1 MNKKRKVFLGF
12 IERDKPMTW
21 ITAII
26 IFMLIIP
33 LAVTFILYFGLQ

>member
-33 LAVTFILYFGLQ
+33 LTVTFILYFSLQ